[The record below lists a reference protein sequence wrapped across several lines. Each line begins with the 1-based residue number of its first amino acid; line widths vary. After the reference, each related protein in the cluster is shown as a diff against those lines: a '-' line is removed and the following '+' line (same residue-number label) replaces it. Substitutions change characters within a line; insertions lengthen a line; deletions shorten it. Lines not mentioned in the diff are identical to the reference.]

1 MIRAKDKATGKVL
14 SGEGAIR
21 AIIAGTATP
30 IKEVRKIETA
40 SLRHR

>member
-14 SGEGAIR
+14 SGESAIR

-30 IKEVRKIETA
+30 IEVRKIETA